1 MNRVS
6 AIIALLLSGVI
17 GAQAAA
23 AARPQRHAAHIPA
36 CLARQRAMLTPL
48 DPYGG
53 YLPPNA
59 PPLMQQIINPAL
71 DVIRSRCL
79 PEYHG
84 PPEYQWNPA
93 TGSYELQ

>member
-6 AIIALLLSGVI
+6 VIIIVLLSGVV
-17 GAQAAA
+17 GVQAA

-36 CLARQRAMLTPL
+36 CLARQRAMLAPL
-48 DPYGG
+48 DRYGG

-59 PPLMQQIINPAL
+59 PALMQQIINPAL

-93 TGSYELQ
+93 TGSYELE